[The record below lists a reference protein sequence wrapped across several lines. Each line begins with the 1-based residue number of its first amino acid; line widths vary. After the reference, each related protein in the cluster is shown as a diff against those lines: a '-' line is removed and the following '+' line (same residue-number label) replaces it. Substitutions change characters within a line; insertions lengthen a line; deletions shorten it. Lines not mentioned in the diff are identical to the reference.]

1 MTEFEI
7 GSGQMKVMR
16 VLWKKKRATAQDI
29 IDELSK
35 DEIVKRSTIQTFLRV
50 LVKKGII
57 DYDTDDRT
65 FVYYPV
71 VEKEEIVNHAF
82 QGFVDHVFNGSLDG
96 FLSFFAKNKFI
107 PAEKQDKIR
116 RILENGEY
124 EE

>member
-16 VLWKKKRATAQDI
+16 ILWKKKHATAQEI

-35 DEIVKRSTIQTFLRV
+35 DEIVRRSTIQTFLRV
-50 LVKKGII
+50 LVKKGVIN
-57 DYDTDDRT
+57 YDTEDRT

-71 VEKEEIVNHAF
+71 IEKEDIAQYAF
-82 QGFVDHVFNGSLDG
+82 QGFVDHVFNGSMEG
-96 FLSFFAKNKFI
+96 FLSFFVNNKYI
-107 PAEKQDKIR
+107 PAEKQEKIQ
-116 RILENGEY
+116 RILENGED